1 MEKLEKVE
9 KLREKTGVSYEEAK
23 GALEACE
30 YDMLDALIYLEKLG
44 KVTAPKVS
52 SYTTT
57 ADNQPSQEFVVAQ
70 RTYEKDCKGTSMG
83 DAFNKFFDWC
93 GRVIRKGCETSF
105 NVTKEGQQV
114 MSIPVILLVLALIFL
129 LPLTVLL
136 LVIGLFCNC
145 HYYFDGFESTTI
157 DINNVCEKASEACD
171 NLKNDFKKNDNN

>member
-44 KVTAPKVS
+44 KVSAPKMS

-57 ADNQPSQEFVVAQ
+57 SDDRTSEEFAVAQ
-70 RTYEKDCKGTSMG
+70 KTYENDCKGTSVG

-105 NVTKEGQQV
+105 NVTKEGKNV

-136 LVIGLFCNC
+136 LVIGLFTNC
-145 HYYFDGFESTTI
+145 HYYFEGFESTTI